1 MNQYVIE
8 IPDVAHIAEAVA
20 RFIPM
25 MGDASIFAFSGDMGV
40 GKTTFICELCRQ
52 LGVTDDIAGSPS
64 FSIVNV
70 YDSPRGTVNHFDL
83 YRLESTEEALDIG
96 IEDYLYSGD
105 LCLIEWPDRIE
116 SLLPAD
122 TCIVTLT
129 ETPASSRVL
138 TLTKP

>member
-1 MNQYVIE
+1 MNQYVID
-8 IPDVAHIAEAVA
+8 IPDAAHVVEAVA
-20 RFIPM
+20 RFIPL
-25 MGDASIFAFSGDMGV
+25 MGDARIFAFNGDMGV

-70 YDSPRGTVNHFDL
+70 YDSPCGIVNHFDL
-83 YRLESTEEALDIG
+83 YRLESAEEALDIG

-105 LCLIEWPDRIE
+105 LCLIEWPDRID

-122 TCIVTLT
+122 TCTVNIT
-129 ETPASSRVL
+129 ETPTSSRRL
-138 TLTKP
+138 TLTIP